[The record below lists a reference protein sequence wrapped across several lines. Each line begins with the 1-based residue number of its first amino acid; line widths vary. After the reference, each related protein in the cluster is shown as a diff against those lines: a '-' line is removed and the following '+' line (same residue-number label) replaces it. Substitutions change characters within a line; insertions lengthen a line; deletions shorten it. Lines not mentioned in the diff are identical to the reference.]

1 MWGEEGIA
9 NADKEADQADR
20 RGSGEKSGQSKC
32 KVEGG
37 RKGGRLERLRVKKI
51 LILLLVA
58 TVPVLLSLEVWQ
70 VFRYRK
76 LSRET
81 LELEAQQKDWLE
93 KNKKVLAN
101 ISLFSSPERIE
112 KLSREALGLQI
123 LEGDRVL
130 TIEIGEE

>member
-1 MWGEEGIA
+1 M
-9 NADKEADQADR
+9 
-20 RGSGEKSGQSKC
+20 
-32 KVEGG
+32 
-37 RKGGRLERLRVKKI
+37 KKI